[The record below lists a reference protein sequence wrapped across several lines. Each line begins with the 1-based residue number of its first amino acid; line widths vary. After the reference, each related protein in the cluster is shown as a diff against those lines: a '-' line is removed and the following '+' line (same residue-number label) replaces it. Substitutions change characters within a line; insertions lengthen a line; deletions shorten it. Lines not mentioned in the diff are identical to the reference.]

1 LRIGIVGAGAVG
13 RWLTWIHGNAGHEVT
28 LFCHTPQQADVLCK
42 YGLTVFHQQNE
53 YKYDVRARTWDSSP
67 DVEDAP
73 YDLWIVTIKTYH
85 WPEFYK
91 NWIRYASDSMCSN
104 NNALWVAVHNGII
117 DYQAIAPRLHA
128 RVLRSVCTYGLTA
141 KDATSVEVRG
151 EGDWWIEEPIALQ
164 DQQTLAVWSRS
175 FGASLRIHM
184 SSTIDVHIWKKL
196 LLNASLNPVTALTR
210 LCNGVAWENERSR
223 DLIMRLLRE
232 GQQVCRLAT
241 GLELEG
247 MEQYVAQ
254 VCKQTYL
261 NRSSM
266 LQDLEAGRRTE
277 IDALNGM
284 LLRLA
289 EPLELQLPCNQTVFD
304 LIKACEP

>member
-13 RWLTWIHGNAGHEVT
+13 RWLAWMHGIAGHDVT
-28 LFCHTPQQADVLCK
+28 LFCHTSQQADALCK
-42 YGLTVFHQQNE
+42 QGLTVFHQQNA
-53 YKYDVRARTWDSSP
+53 YKHQVRARTWDSSLGA
-67 DVEDAP
+67 EDNS

-85 WPEFYK
+85 WPEFYR
-91 NWIRYASDSMCSN
+91 NWIHYASDSSCSN
-104 NNALWVAVHNGII
+104 DNAIWVAVHNGII

-151 EGDWWIEEPIALQ
+151 EGDWWIEEPNALQ
-164 DQQTLAVWSRS
+164 DQQTLATWSRS
-175 FGASLRIHM
+175 FGDSLRIHM
-184 SSTIDVHIWKKL
+184 SPTIDVHIWKKL

-210 LCNGVAWENERSR
+210 FCNGEAWENKRSR
-223 DLIMRLLRE
+223 DLMMRLLQE
-232 GQQVCRLAT
+232 GQQVCRLAA

-247 MEQYVAQ
+247 LEQYVAQ
-254 VCKQTYL
+254 VCQQTYP

-277 IDALNGM
+277 IDAMNGM

-289 EPLELQLPCNQTVFD
+289 EPFDLQLPYNQTVYD
-304 LIKACEP
+304 LIKACER